1 MSRLVPKQVVRVSG
15 KEYLPQNMAD
25 TRGVGF
31 VVTSRVDKKTCWRH
45 KQTKVY
51 NRVNNIYEKCAG
63 IMDV

>member
-31 VVTSRVDKKTCWRH
+31 VVTARVDKRTCWRH
-45 KQTKVY
+45 KQTKV
-51 NRVNNIYEKCAG
+51 
-63 IMDV
+63 